1 MYVKH
6 QFPFDDI
13 VSSAETLAVLHDL
26 LAVLVVHEICYVVNW
41 LLNYSPLFYA
51 ASGADCVRLSNCRDQ
66 LKRHLPFKLRYRPG
80 LLQQSEF
87 LPAPELLSAVKG
99 FTINGDLLAVVFTHG

>member
-6 QFPFDDI
+6 QFPFDDV

-26 LAVLVVHEICYVVNW
+26 LVVLAVHEICYVVNW
-41 LLNYSPLFYA
+41 FLNYSPLFYA
-51 ASGADCVRLSNCRDQ
+51 ASGADSRRLSDCRDQ
-66 LKRHLPFKLRYRPG
+66 LKGNLPFKLRYRPG
-80 LLQQSEF
+80 SLQQPEF
-87 LPAPELLSAVKG
+87 LPTPELLSAVKG